1 MKQGESKNQIHHH
14 GFINS
19 SFATLCDLCDLCAF
33 AVEKTNRGF
42 FEDGNHEMHEIH
54 ETEACGWGFCW
65 EADSFG
71 KCSRLEG
78 RLSVLAL
85 GWGLAFFLATYL
97 EKESFNREWAR
108 I

>member
-19 SFATLCDLCDLCAF
+19 SFATLCDLCAF

-54 ETEACGWGFCW
+54 ETEAGGWGFVERW

-71 KCSRLEG
+71 KYSRLEG

-85 GWGLAFFLATYL
+85 G
-97 EKESFNREWAR
+97 
-108 I
+108 